1 MTRRA
6 IAVLGYT
13 RSIPTDCPR
22 MHRHRLTGFL
32 ARSFGL
38 LATELRALHWRGPRA
53 LLAAQT
59 VASVLLAV
67 TLADGLRLTDRWWV
81 AISAYVVMRADWTT
95 SWRRGVQ
102 RMVGTVGG
110 AAACLLLVHASR
122 GSVSGTALLLALI
135 TGVGVYMALGSTRSY
150 GWLLATITACL
161 ILAEATSTQTL
172 WGAAL
177 LRVADVAVG
186 TAACILIAGLVHLLR
201 PYWNLPR
208 LDAAQEESPPLD
220 PRTRKARLRRIW
232 QALPAALSIGMLT
245 AVHAL
250 YPMPAFPQMLVTIVV
265 LPMIPLRTLLQ
276 RDFGEAAV
284 GLRMANRLLGCLLA
298 AVLAFALLPWA
309 GGHPALFL
317 PALAVGVWLASHI
330 HSGHEDTRYVGLQFG
345 IAFLMV
351 FVQDHAWTGELRP
364 ALMRLA
370 GILGGVLMLAVLRL
384 ALARLR
390 RLWLT
395 HR

>member
-1 MTRRA
+1 MR
-6 IAVLGYT
+6 
-13 RSIPTDCPR
+13 
-22 MHRHRLTGFL
+22 RHRSTAALT
-32 ARSFGL
+32 RTFGL
-38 LATELRALHWRGPRA
+38 LAAELRTLHWRGPRA

-67 TLADGLRLTDRWWV
+67 SLADLFRLTDRWWV
-81 AISAYVVMRADWTT
+81 AISAYVVMRADWST

-102 RMVGTVGG
+102 RMAGTIGG
-110 AAACLLLVHASR
+110 AVACLLLAYGTR
-122 GSVSGTALLLALI
+122 GSTTGFVLLLALI
-135 TGVGVYMALGSTRSY
+135 AGVGVYMALGSTRSY

-161 ILAEATSTQTL
+161 ILAEANTQHAL
-172 WGAAL
+172 WHIAL

-186 TAACILIAGLVHLLR
+186 TTACILIAGLVHLLR
-201 PYWNLPR
+201 PHWHLPL
-208 LDAAQEESPPLD
+208 LDAERDEPSPAD
-220 PRTRKARLRRIW
+220 PHTPQARRRRAW
-232 QALPAALSIGMLT
+232 QALPAACSVGILAT
-245 AVHAL
+245 AHAL
-250 YPMPAFPQMLVTIVV
+250 YPMPAFPQMLVTVVV

-298 AVLAFALLPWA
+298 ALLALALLPWA
-309 GGHPALFL
+309 GGHPVLFL

-330 HSGHEDTRYVGLQFG
+330 HSGHEDTRYIGLQFG

-384 ALARLR
+384 ALARAR
-390 RLWLT
+390 RSWLA
-395 HR
+395 RR